1 MSTSTPAAAVEADDP
16 NPHNKTTLLAIYF
29 LFCLSGFVALIY
41 EGIWARYLKLF
52 LGHSSYGQILTL
64 CIFMGGI
71 GLGALIAARYTKQL
85 KNPFLIYALVEL
97 VVGIGGFFYHDI
109 YVFSTSLFYDNASGM
124 AAPVAESLKII
135 ISVLITAPMA
145 ILLGTTFP
153 LLGVAMVRISRDG
166 GQSALPLLYFTNSI
180 GAAVGIMLASYILIP
195 QLGTAGSL
203 YLAALGNVVIA
214 LGFYFIGRQ
223 QENALGQSG
232 ERFSAVERPPLLHSE
247 GDQKV
252 LLSVKLF
259 LSLSLL
265 TGFASF
271 IYEIS
276 WIRLL
281 SLLLGASTHS
291 FDIMVSAFVLGLAF
305 GGLAAKKLLQKTKH
319 VVILLA
325 IAQVL
330 MGGLA
335 LTSIYFYEFVF
346 SIMEQSKGFLDK
358 TEQGYWMFT
367 LLKYGLSLFLMFPA
381 TFVAGMT
388 LPIITYYLMNVTRNE
403 KYVGAVYGF
412 NTIGAIL
419 GAALGGLVL
428 LPLLQLKMT
437 IASGAIIDIG
447 IGLFLLW
454 LYQKSRQQPGLQGS
468 QAPLITATIVSVLMI
483 MPLLFISFNPN
494 VIAAGYFRRTAF
506 VMPDEKVTVR
516 DGKTATISLH
526 EVGNIK
532 LIKTN
537 GKTDAAVGGT
547 KGEETQAALA
557 FLPMSII
564 DQPYNAAII
573 GLGSGMTA
581 HYMLADSLLEDM
593 DLIEIEEEMVNLARE
608 MMPHNRRVYEDPRV
622 NMVIDDART
631 FFSTSGK
638 QYDVIV
644 SEPSNPWV
652 SGVSSLFS
660 QEFYAHSKRYL
671 KPGGILVQWMHLPE
685 FNSEL
690 MLTIITALNS
700 AFPHVKVYYSPYA
713 ENDVLMVASEQDF
726 NANKY
731 SRFRNSENIAA
742 DFRQMRKP
750 FGHYSNRNYIANI
763 NTLKLLS
770 QGVAPNSDYIP
781 LVDAG
786 AEKAFFLRQKVD
798 LFDPLTN
805 SIVAYQELT
814 EPESYPQILRERY
827 AYYGNY
833 RPDQRQLGRLA
844 AQLANAHRRSN
855 WSQLEGMLYQLM
867 PAPILRDLWLKLDVV
882 DQFRRH
888 VADGIPPEKT
898 RLFFQFMD
906 NVAHNRF
913 AQNGPVIR
921 GMLQNLGRQKQGVVI
936 IRALAVNAA
945 MLKDK
950 ALYDEILSRF
960 VDNNTDI
967 SDIER
972 RYLRAIQQKM

>member
-1 MSTSTPAAAVEADDP
+1 MSTSNTVTAARSSDL
-16 NPHNKTTLLAIYF
+16 NPHNKATLLAIYF
-29 LFCLSGFVALIY
+29 LFSLSGFVALIY

-71 GLGALIAARYTKQL
+71 GLGALLAARYTKQL
-85 KNPFLIYALVEL
+85 KNPFLIYGLVEL
-97 VVGIGGFFYHDI
+97 VIGIGGFFYHDI
-109 YVFSTSLFYDNASGM
+109 YEFSTAVFYDNASGM
-124 AAPVAESLKII
+124 AAPLAESLKVI

-153 LLGVAMVRISRDG
+153 LLGVAMIRISRDG
-166 GQSALPLLYFTNSI
+166 GQSAFPLLYFTNSI

-195 QLGTAGSL
+195 QLGTEGSL
-203 YLAALGNVVIA
+203 HLAALGNVVIA
-214 LGFYFIGRQ
+214 LGFYLIGKQ
-223 QENALGQSG
+223 QQHALEQSG
-232 ERFSAVERPPLLHSE
+232 ERFRAVEAPPLLQE
-247 GDQKV
+247 GDHQKI
-252 LLSVKLF
+252 LLPVKLF
-259 LSLSLL
+259 LALSLL

-291 FDIMVSAFVLGLAF
+291 FDIMVSAFVLGLAC

-319 VVILLA
+319 VVMLLA
-325 IAQVL
+325 IAQLV
-330 MGGLA
+330 MGALA
-335 LTSIYFYEFVF
+335 LTSIYFYEFAF
-346 SIMEQSKGFLDK
+346 STMEHSKEFLDK
-358 TEQGYWMFT
+358 TEQGYWMFS
-367 LLKYGLSLFLMFPA
+367 LLKYGLSLFLMFPT
-381 TFVAGMT
+381 TFIAGMT

-403 KYVGAVYGF
+403 KYVGAVYGY

-419 GAALGGLVL
+419 GAIIAGLVL

-437 IASGAIIDIG
+437 IASGAFIDIG

-454 LYQKSRQQPGLQGS
+454 LYQQSRQQSS
-468 QAPLITATIVSVLMI
+468 QAPLITAAIVSVLMI
-483 MPLLFISFNPN
+483 TPLLFVSFNPN

-526 EVGNIK
+526 EVGDIK

-547 KGEETQAALA
+547 KSEETQAALA
-557 FLPMSII
+557 FLPMSMI
-564 DQPYNAAII
+564 DRPYDAAII

-581 HYMLADSLLEDM
+581 HYMLGDSLLQTM
-593 DLIEIEEEMVNLARE
+593 DLIEIEEEVVNLARG
-608 MMPHNRRVYEDPRV
+608 MMPHNRRVYEDPRL

-660 QEFYAHSKRYL
+660 QEFYAHSKHYL

-685 FNSEL
+685 FNSQL
-690 MLTIITALNS
+690 MLTIIKALNNT
-700 AFPHVKVYYSPYA
+700 FPHVKVYYSPYA
-713 ENDVLMVASEQDF
+713 ENDVLMVASNQDF
-726 NANKY
+726 NADKY
-731 SRFRNSENIAA
+731 PRFYNSENIAA
-742 DFRQMRKP
+742 DFRRMRKP
-750 FGHYSNRNYIANI
+750 AGYYANRNYIANI

-770 QGVAPNSDYIP
+770 EDVRPNSDYIP
-781 LVDAG
+781 LVDTG

-827 AYYGNY
+827 AYYRGY
-833 RPDQRQLGRLA
+833 RPDQRLLGRLA
-844 AQLANAHRRSN
+844 AQLANADRRSN

-867 PAPILRDLWLKLDVV
+867 PAPILRDLWLRLEVV
-882 DQFRRH
+882 NQFRQH
-888 VADGIPPEKT
+888 VANGTPPEKT
-898 RLFFQFMD
+898 QLFFRFMD
-906 NVAHNRF
+906 NVAQNRF
-913 AQNGPVIR
+913 AQNGPIIR
-921 GMLQNLGRQKQGVVI
+921 GVLQSLGGQKPGVVI

-950 ALYDEILSRF
+950 PLYDEVLSRL
-960 VDNNTDI
+960 VDNNADV

-972 RYLRAIQQKM
+972 RYLRAIQQKI

>member
-1 MSTSTPAAAVEADDP
+1 MSTSNTVAAARASDL
-16 NPHNKTTLLAIYF
+16 NPHNKATLLTIYC
-29 LFCLSGFVALIY
+29 LFSLSGFVALIY

-71 GLGALIAARYTKQL
+71 GIGALLAARYTKQL

-97 VVGIGGFFYHDI
+97 AIGIGGFIYHDI
-109 YVFSTSLFYDNASGM
+109 YEFSTGLFYDNISGM
-124 AAPVAESLKII
+124 AAPLAESLKVG
-135 ISVLITAPMA
+135 ISVLITAPVA

-153 LLGVAMVRISRDG
+153 LLGVAMIRISRDG
-166 GQSALPLLYFTNSI
+166 GQSAFPLLYFTNSI
-180 GAAVGIMLASYILIP
+180 GAAAGILLASYILIP
-195 QLGTAGSL
+195 QLGTEGSL
-203 YLAALGNVVIA
+203 SLAALGNIVIA
-214 LGFYFIGRQ
+214 FGFYLIGKKQ
-223 QENALGQSG
+223 QSALEQSG
-232 ERFSAVERPPLLHSE
+232 ERFCAVEAPPLLQDSDNQ
-247 GDQKV
+247 GT

-259 LSLSLL
+259 LALSLL

-271 IYEIS
+271 VYEIS

-291 FDIMVSAFVLGLAF
+291 FDIMVSAFVLGLAC
-305 GGLAAKKLLQKTKH
+305 GGLAAKKLLQKTRH
-319 VVILLA
+319 VVMLLA
-325 IAQVL
+325 IAQLV
-330 MGGLA
+330 MGAFA
-335 LTSIYFYEFVF
+335 LTSIYFYEFAF
-346 SIMEQSKGFLDK
+346 STMEHSKEFLDK
-358 TEQGYWMFT
+358 TEQGYWMFS
-367 LLKYGLSLFLMFPA
+367 LLKYGLSLFLMFPT

-403 KYVGAVYGF
+403 KYVGTVYGY

-419 GAALGGLVL
+419 GAILAGLVL
-428 LPLLQLKMT
+428 MPLLQLKMT
-437 IASGAIIDIG
+437 IASGAFIDIG

-454 LYQKSRQQPGLQGS
+454 LYQKSRAQHSP
-468 QAPLITATIVSVLMI
+468 APLITASIVSVLMI
-483 MPLLFISFNPN
+483 IPLLFVSFNPN

-526 EVGNIK
+526 EIGNIK

-547 KGEETQAALA
+547 KSEETQAALA
-557 FLPMSII
+557 FLPMSMI
-564 DQPYNAAII
+564 DQPYDAAII

-581 HYMLADSLLEDM
+581 HYMLGDPLLQAM
-593 DLIEIEEEMVNLARE
+593 DLIEIEKEMVNLARR

-622 NMVIDDART
+622 NLIIDDART
-631 FFSTSGK
+631 FFSASGK

-685 FNSEL
+685 FNSKL
-690 MLTIITALNS
+690 MLTIISALNS
-700 AFPHVKVYYSPYA
+700 TFPYIKVYYSPYA
-713 ENDVLMVASEQDF
+713 ENDVLLVASDEDF

-731 SRFRNSENIAA
+731 PRFSNSETIAS

-750 FGHYSNRNYIANI
+750 AGYYSNRNYIANI

-770 QGVAPNSDYIP
+770 QDVPPNSDYMP
-781 LVDAG
+781 LVDTG

-814 EPESYPQILRERY
+814 EPESYPQIMRERY
-827 AYYGNY
+827 AYYRNY
-833 RPDQRQLGRLA
+833 RPDQRRLGRLA
-844 AQLANAHRRSN
+844 AQLANADRRSN
-855 WSQLEGMLYQLM
+855 WNQLEGMLYQLM
-867 PAPILRDLWLKLDVV
+867 PAPVLRDLWLKLDVV
-882 DQFRRH
+882 NQFRQH
-888 VADGIPPEKT
+888 VTNGTPPEKT
-898 RLFFQFMD
+898 RLFFRFMD
-906 NVAHNRF
+906 NVAQNRF
-913 AQNGPVIR
+913 AQNGVVIR
-921 GMLQNLGRQKQGVVI
+921 GILQNYGSQKPGPVI

-945 MLKDK
+945 MLRDK
-950 ALYDEILSRF
+950 PLYGEVMNRL
-960 VDNNTDI
+960 VDNNPGV

-972 RYLRAIQQKM
+972 RYLLAIRQKI

>member
-1 MSTSTPAAAVEADDP
+1 MSTLNSAAATRASDL
-16 NPHNKTTLLAIYF
+16 NPHNKAALLTIYF
-29 LFCLSGFVALIY
+29 LFSLSGFVALIY

-71 GLGALIAARYTKQL
+71 GIGALLAARYTKQL

-97 VVGIGGFFYHDI
+97 AIGIGGFFYHDI
-109 YVFSTSLFYDNASGM
+109 YEFSTGLFYDNVSGI
-124 AAPVAESLKII
+124 AAPLAESLKVG
-135 ISVLITAPMA
+135 ISVLITAPMT

-153 LLGVAMVRISRDG
+153 LLGVAMIRISRDG
-166 GQSALPLLYFTNSI
+166 GQSAFPLLYFTNSI
-180 GAAVGIMLASYILIP
+180 GAAVGILLASYMLIP
-195 QLGTAGSL
+195 QLGTEGSL
-203 YLAALGNVVIA
+203 HLAALGNIVIA
-214 LGFYFIGRQ
+214 LGFYLIGKK
-223 QENALGQSG
+223 QENALEQSG
-232 ERFSAVERPPLLHSE
+232 ERFCAVEAPPLLQDSDNQ
-247 GDQKV
+247 GT

-259 LSLSLL
+259 LALSLL

-291 FDIMVSAFVLGLAF
+291 FDIMVSAFVLGLAC
-305 GGLAAKKLLQKTKH
+305 GGLAAKKLLQKTRH
-319 VVILLA
+319 VVMLLA
-325 IAQVL
+325 IAQLV
-330 MGGLA
+330 MGAFA
-335 LTSIYFYEFVF
+335 LTSIYFYEFAF
-346 SIMEQSKGFLDK
+346 SIMEHSKEFLDK
-358 TEQGYWMFT
+358 TEQGYWMFS
-367 LLKYGLSLFLMFPA
+367 LLKYGLSLFLMFPT
-381 TFVAGMT
+381 TFIAGMT

-403 KYVGAVYGF
+403 KYVGAVYGY

-419 GAALGGLVL
+419 GAILAGLVL
-428 LPLLQLKMT
+428 MPLLQLKMT
-437 IASGAIIDIG
+437 IASGAFIDIG

-454 LYQKSRQQPGLQGS
+454 LYQKSRAQSS
-468 QAPLITATIVSVLMI
+468 QAPLITAAIVSVLI
-483 MPLLFISFNPN
+483 IIPLLFVSFNPN

-526 EVGNIK
+526 EVGDIK

-547 KGEETQAALA
+547 KSEETQAALA
-557 FLPMSII
+557 FLPMSMI
-564 DQPYNAAII
+564 DQPYDVAII

-581 HYMLADSLLEDM
+581 HYMLGDSLLQTM
-593 DLIEIEEEMVNLARE
+593 DLIEIEEEVVNLARL

-631 FFSTSGK
+631 FFSTAGK

-690 MLTIITALNS
+690 MLTIINALNNT
-700 AFPHVKVYYSPYA
+700 FPYIKVYYSPYA
-713 ENDVLMVASEQDF
+713 ENDVLLVASDQDF

-731 SRFRNSENIAA
+731 PRFFNSETIAR
-742 DFRQMRKP
+742 DFRKMRKP
-750 FGHYSNRNYIANI
+750 ASYYSNRNYIANI

-770 QGVAPNSDYIP
+770 QDVPPNSDYMP
-781 LVDAG
+781 LVDTG

-798 LFDPLTN
+798 LFDPLNN

-827 AYYGNY
+827 TYYRNY
-833 RPDQRQLGRLA
+833 RPDQRLLGQLA
-844 AQLANAHRRSN
+844 AQLANANRHSN
-855 WSQLEGMLYQLM
+855 WSQLEGTLYQLM
-867 PAPILRDLWLKLDVV
+867 PAPILRDLWLKLEVV
-882 DQFRRH
+882 NQFRQH
-888 VADGIPPEKT
+888 VANGTPPEKT
-898 RLFFQFMD
+898 RLFFRFMD
-906 NVAHNRF
+906 NVAQNRF

-921 GMLQNLGRQKQGVVI
+921 SLLQHLGGQKPGPVI
-936 IRALAVNAA
+936 VRALAVNAV
-945 MLKDK
+945 MLRDK
-950 ALYDEILSRF
+950 PLYDEILNLL
-960 VDNNTDI
+960 VHNNTAI
-967 SDIER
+967 SNIER
-972 RYLRAIQQKM
+972 RYLQAIRQKI

>member
-1 MSTSTPAAAVEADDP
+1 MSTSNSVTAAQASDS
-16 NPHNKTTLLAIYF
+16 NPHNRAALLAIYF
-29 LFCLSGFVALIY
+29 LFSLSGFVALIY

-109 YVFSTSLFYDNASGM
+109 YVFCTGLFYDNVSGM
-124 AAPVAESLKII
+124 AAPVAESLKVI

-214 LGFYFIGRQ
+214 LGFYVIGRQ

-232 ERFSAVERPPLLHSE
+232 ERFCAVEKPPLLQHE

-259 LSLSLL
+259 LALSLL

-325 IAQVL
+325 IAQVV

-381 TFVAGMT
+381 TFIAGMT

-403 KYVGAVYGF
+403 KYVGAVYGY

-419 GAALGGLVL
+419 GATLAGLVL

-454 LYQKSRQQPGLQGS
+454 LYQRSRQQGS

-483 MPLLFISFNPN
+483 MPLLFVSFNPN

-526 EVGNIK
+526 EIGDIK

-557 FLPMSII
+557 FLPMSMIE
-564 DQPYNAAII
+564 QPYDAAII

-581 HYMLADSLLEDM
+581 HYMLGDSLLQSM

-660 QEFYAHSKRYL
+660 KEFYAHSKRYL
-671 KPGGILVQWMHLPE
+671 KPDGILVQWMHLPE
-685 FNSEL
+685 FNSQL
-690 MLTIITALNS
+690 MLTIIKALNS
-700 AFPHVKVYYSPYA
+700 AFPHIKVYYSPYA
-713 ENDVLMVASEQDF
+713 ENDVLIVASGQDF
-726 NANKY
+726 NADKY
-731 SRFRNSENIAA
+731 TRFYNNTNIAA

-770 QGVAPNSDYIP
+770 QDAQPNSDYIP
-781 LVDAG
+781 LVDTG

-827 AYYGNY
+827 AYYRNY
-833 RPDQRQLGRLA
+833 RPDQRLLGQLA
-844 AQLANAHRRSN
+844 AQLTNADRRSN
-855 WSQLEGMLYQLM
+855 WSRLESMLYQSM
-867 PAPILRDLWLKLDVV
+867 PAPILRDLWPKLDVV
-882 DQFRRH
+882 TQFRQH
-888 VADGIPPEKT
+888 VESGTPPEKT

-906 NVAHNRF
+906 NVAQNRF

-921 GMLQNLGRQKQGVVI
+921 GILQNLAGQKPGPVI

-950 ALYDEILSRF
+950 ALYDQVIAQL
-960 VDNNTDI
+960 VTGNADVTP
-967 SDIER
+967 IEKA
-972 RYLRAIQQKM
+972 YLTALQSQWFM